1 MKKQEAL
8 NLITNLDG
16 FLTNIKTINEHPYS
30 TGIDVGKLV
39 QDLQDYLKDM
49 QVAVEAIDEVSVDF
63 EGEPDRNEEE
73 SDK

>member
-16 FLTNIKTINEHPYS
+16 FLANIKSINDHPYS
-30 TGIDVGKLV
+30 QGVDVDKLIT
-39 QDLQDYLKDM
+39 DLQDYLKDM
-49 QVAVEAIDEVSVDF
+49 KVVVEQIDEVSVDF
-63 EGEPDRNEEE
+63 AGEPDKNEEK